1 MWGGVDHLGL
11 RTRGEGRG
19 GVRVMVSIDFWVTV
33 CALVTDIPLI
43 EQAFILQQKDVFVIE
58 NENDVQI

>member
-1 MWGGVDHLGL
+1 
-11 RTRGEGRG
+11 
-19 GVRVMVSIDFWVTV
+19 MVSIDFWVTV

>member
-1 MWGGVDHLGL
+1 M
-11 RTRGEGRG
+11 
-19 GVRVMVSIDFWVTV
+19 